1 MAAPTRRD
9 RFEAMLAGC
18 DEDTRQLCSKLID
31 DLVWQ
36 EQRLEDTRRL
46 IKATPVVLT
55 YDNGGGQRGVRRN
68 PAYDGYHALF
78 KSYTSGLRT
87 LREITGVKVRP
98 DAEKPGKLADMRR
111 RSPAFKAV

>member
-1 MAAPTRRD
+1 MATRKD
-9 RFEAMLAGC
+9 RIL
-18 DEDTRQLCSKLID
+18 KLLGNLD
-31 DLVWQ
+31 KETMELVDPLVNDLVWQ

-46 IKATPVVLT
+46 IRATPVVLT

-78 KSYTSGLRT
+78 KSYTLGLRT
-87 LREITGVKVRP
+87 LREMTGVKVRP